1 MALSTLDSLRQQAR
15 NASQEDIDKLCRSIL
30 ETMHI
35 SERSGELGGMLR
47 QLCFILQASEEEPFI
62 STKLLVSLLSAV
74 SPAGE
79 KSNPR
84 QCLLCQQIVTE
95 LLPCDGDCAEKIQ
108 PRDQA
113 HVNKDHLPLYILQG
127 EGFGC
132 LDHSFPE
139 AVRWLS
145 TRGVDLDTQRKA
157 FTFLVS
163 LSMLH
168 TKLASDKIVLKTSEQ
183 LSKWLLSAS
192 RYQAANPYTKN
203 PFRKDEANLV
213 TEVDGTPSRN
223 FFTVLNIGQYF
234 TDDQFLNI
242 YTFSLLYRWL
252 HHNNVN
258 REDGEDTDADLSKDR
273 ETPVSLVSTD
283 SPLGSPRGDGTPQ
296 SFASLESPKQAATP
310 VGSLDSTDQFLSMY
324 AESPRRASAQVSS
337 MIAESPRRGSFQIS
351 SMNGDFSRRGSG
363 QHMSM
368 RSGTPDSL
376 EKGRQAKVFGSLSS
390 RTVDYCFRVLD
401 QCERKPK
408 VNTDAELQIACLVE
422 AVTVLD
428 LICELDEG
436 HVPRVHQEVKRLY
449 ARVSSEAQYAPIVL
463 QILQFFVNHSSAVVH
478 DPGDTYLHY
487 FRNVLGRNFHD
498 PGVAFDTVRFI
509 LRNLETLCHRTKV
522 LSSFFPNILKILAW
536 HPRTFVDEFTEI
548 LPALMSPTTAM
559 EVFHTVLDLPCL
571 TAALEVIEK
580 AKKIEHLGQGPTGDS
595 EPSNSVE
602 AFQHSFYRPLFSF
615 VTRYDGG
622 HGDTIDKL
630 SSLHN
635 ILSDMKSYPR
645 VVVCSQ
651 AVPVLV
657 RVWFSVVLEEVGAEF
672 AGQLLPV
679 MLERS
684 SLLYTIPEF
693 QNDIRRLLSENLVA
707 LLRKYPSIVNS
718 QYLEISTFLMGTR
731 NFTDREAIFSNLV
744 WCVGELCSLHHDP
757 SCTADLIAK
766 YYETLEAM
774 TYEVSGLLLSA
785 EHRSEVSPKIV
796 SVLIS
801 AIAKLSTRCQDL
813 IPRAIL
819 CLTKV
824 AKQHYNNAVDPEGG
838 EALVSRAHELIN
850 LLKLPN
856 FASVVL
862 NPAADIDCGRWHRD
876 NTALPIILRG
886 TYRLLSPDSK

>member
-1 MALSTLDSLRQQAR
+1 MMCTP
-15 NASQEDIDKLCRSIL
+15 
-30 ETMHI
+30 
-35 SERSGELGGMLR
+35 ERSGELSGMLR

-74 SPAGE
+74 SPAGA

-84 QCLLCQQIVTE
+84 QCLLCQQIVSE
-95 LLPCDGDCAEKIQ
+95 LLPCDGDCAKTIQ
-108 PRDQA
+108 PLDKS
-113 HVNKDHLPLYILQG
+113 HVNKDHLPFYILQG

-132 LDHSFPE
+132 LDHSFSE

-183 LSKWLLSAS
+183 LSKWLVSAS
-192 RYQAANPYTKN
+192 RYQAPNPYTKN
-203 PFRKDEANLV
+203 PFRKDESNLV

-252 HHNNVN
+252 YHNNIN
-258 REDGEDTDADLSKDR
+258 CGDGEATDADSSKDR
-273 ETPVSLVSTD
+273 ETPLSMLATD
-283 SPLGSPRGDGTPQ
+283 SPQSSPRRDGTSP
-296 SFASLESPKQAATP
+296 SFASLDSPSRGTTP
-310 VGSLDSTDQFLSMY
+310 VSSLDSSDQFSSMISESPQRGS
-324 AESPRRASAQVSS
+324 AQFSSVIAESPQTGSAQCSSMAGESPRRGSAQVSS
-337 MIAESPRRGSFQIS
+337 MITESPRRGSAQLS
-351 SMNGDFSRRGSG
+351 SVTGDYSRRGSI
-363 QHMSM
+363 QQLSM
-368 RSGTPDSL
+368 RIGTPDSQD
-376 EKGRQAKVFGSLSS
+376 KGRQSKVFGSLSS

-498 PGVAFDTVRFI
+498 PGVAFDTIRFI
-509 LRNLETLCHRTKV
+509 LRNLETLCHTTKV

-536 HPRTFVDEFTEI
+536 HPRTFVSEFTEI
-548 LPALMSPTTAM
+548 LPALMSPATAM
-559 EVFHTVLDLPCL
+559 EVFHTVLDLPCV

-580 AKKIEHLGQGPTGDS
+580 AKKIEHLGQGSTGDA

-602 AFQHSFYRPLFSF
+602 AFQHPFYRPLFSF

-635 ILSDMKSYPR
+635 ILSDMKALPR

-651 AVPVLV
+651 TVPVLV
-657 RVWFSVVLEEVGAEF
+657 RVWFSVVLEEVDVEF

-684 SLLYTIPEF
+684 SLLYAIPEF

-707 LLRKYPSIVNS
+707 LLRKYPSIVNN
-718 QYLEISTFLMGTR
+718 QYQEISTFLMGTR
-731 NFTDREAIFSNLV
+731 DFSDREAIFSNLV

-757 SCTADLIAK
+757 GCTADLIAK

-824 AKQHYNNAVDPEGG
+824 AKQHYNNAVDPEGS

-862 NPAADIDCGRWHRD
+862 NPAADIDSGRWHRD

-886 TYRLLSPDSK
+886 TYRLLCPDSK